1 MGIRSAYGATVS
13 ARPTDLVISLP
24 DYTTT
29 IAGAILG
36 VCLIL
41 LFFVLMSED
50 TESMKGKMIIDNE
63 RIWK

>member
-1 MGIRSAYGATVS
+1 MGLCPCDGDAMS
-13 ARPTDLVISLP
+13 ARTIDTIISYP
-24 DYTTT
+24 DYTNV

-36 VCLIL
+36 ICLIL
-41 LFFVLMSED
+41 LIAVFMRED

>member
-1 MGIRSAYGATVS
+1 MS
-13 ARPTDLVISLP
+13 ARTIDTIISYP
-24 DYTTT
+24 DYTTV

-41 LFFVLMSED
+41 LIAVLMRED
-50 TESMKGKMIIDNE
+50 TESMKDKMIINSE

>member
-1 MGIRSAYGATVS
+1 MGRCSCDGASMS
-13 ARPTDLVISLP
+13 ARPTDIIISYP
-24 DYTTT
+24 DYTTA
-29 IAGAILG
+29 IAGAILC

-41 LFFVLMSED
+41 LIAVLMRED